1 METLRLGSTGPMVE
15 LLQSTLMKLGFYSGS
30 IDGNFGRSTQSAVIR
45 FQRNFGLTPDG
56 VVGPT
61 TWDALFPYIN
71 GRTTYTIQ
79 ANDTLYS
86 IARRFNTTVN
96 RIIVANNNIDPNN
109 LQIGQSI
116 TVPFGNIVP
125 TNISYSANILQL
137 NITAL
142 SAIYPFLEVGSIGS
156 SVLNNSIPYIRI
168 GIGDTE
174 VFYSAA
180 IHANEWITSPLLM
193 KFIEDFSLAYVN
205 NTTIYGYSAR
215 NIFENTSIYIV
226 PMCNPDGVNL
236 VTGQIK
242 PGTTIYNQARRIA
255 NNYPSIPF
263 PNGWKANIRGV
274 DLNLQFPAGW
284 EQAREIK
291 FSQGFRTPAPRDF
304 VGFGPLTEPES
315 LALYNFTLF
324 HNFRLILAYH
334 TQGQE
339 IYWQFQDFAP
349 PEAEAIGQTFANV
362 SGYRLADVPY
372 ESGFAGYKDWF
383 LQEYRRPGYTIEAG
397 IGQSPL
403 PISQFNEIYN
413 DNIGILVLGAIL

>member
-1 METLRLGSTGPMVE
+1 METLRFGSTGPMVE
-15 LLQSTLMKLGFYSGS
+15 LLQSTLMKLGFYSGN
-30 IDGNFGRSTQSAVIR
+30 IDANFERTTQNAVIR

-56 VVGPT
+56 VVGSS
-61 TWDALFPYIN
+61 TWNALFPYIN
-71 GRTTYTIQ
+71 GRTAYTIK

-96 RIIVANNNIDPNN
+96 RIRVANNNIDPNN

-168 GIGDTE
+168 GTGDTE
-174 VFYSAA
+174 VFYSAS
-180 IHANEWITSPLLM
+180 IHANEWITSALLM

-215 NIFENTSIYIV
+215 SIFENVSIYIV

-236 VTGQIK
+236 VTGEIK
-242 PGTTIYNQARRIA
+242 QGSAIYNQARRIA

-291 FSQGFRTPAPRDF
+291 FAQGFRTPAPRDF

-334 TQGQE
+334 TQGKE
-339 IYWQFQDFAP
+339 IYWQFQNFAP
-349 PEAEAIGQTFANV
+349 PEAESIGQTFANV